1 MGYHLKIKND
11 MGFTIAIFLHFIV
24 SFVEML
30 TIQYL
35 KTDSENTTQKKNKK
49 GKQSTATSK
58 Y

>member
-35 KTDSENTTQKKNKK
+35 IKTDSENTTQKKEQK
-49 GKQSTATSK
+49 GQTKHSNQ
-58 Y
+58 